1 MHRRTTKGN
10 DMDKREIETPT
21 RALIEE
27 AIDRADGVEAKRLL
41 ERMEGDWLRNKDYSI
56 NWITSLLS
64 FIGRRLGEDAVEEAL
79 RDFGDRFL
87 RDRRAA
93 TASVEPRKRMEGLVR
108 AMKANGASVEYAE
121 EDERFVVAFRCGS
134 GGKLIDE
141 GAYAAPRDYLTLRDS
156 GPRTFGRAELPV
168 YCAHCSVNNE
178 MEGIE
183 QTGVPV
189 TIEFPPERAGEACV
203 HHVYKDPA
211 LIPDEIYRRV
221 GKPPAT
227 SGR

>member
-1 MHRRTTKGN
+1 
-10 DMDKREIETPT
+10 MDEREITTPT
-21 RALIEE
+21 RTLVEE
-27 AIDRADGVEAKRLL
+27 AIDRADGAEAKRLL
-41 ERMEGDWLRNKDYSI
+41 ELMETDWLRNKDYSI

-93 TASVEPRKRMEGLVR
+93 TAGVDARKRMEGLVR
-108 AMKANGASVEYAE
+108 AMKANGADVEFAE
-121 EDERFVVAFRCGS
+121 EDERYVVSFRCGS

-141 GAYAAPRDYLTLRDS
+141 GAYGPPRDYLTLRQE
-156 GPRTFGRAELPV
+156 GPRTFGRESLPV

-178 MEGIE
+178 IEGIE

-189 TIEFPPERAGEACV
+189 TIEFPPERPGERCV

-211 LIPDEIYRRV
+211 LIPGEIYRRV
-221 GKPPAT
+221 GKEKTP
-227 SGR
+227 

>member
-1 MHRRTTKGN
+1 VDR
-10 DMDKREIETPT
+10 REIESPT
-21 RALIEE
+21 VTLIEE
-27 AIDRADGVEAKRLL
+27 AIDRGDTSGAKKLL
-41 ERMEGDWLRNKDYSI
+41 ERMESDWLRNKDYSI

-93 TASVEPRKRMEGLVR
+93 QAGVEPRKRMEGLVR
-108 AMKANGASVEYAE
+108 AMKANGADVALE
-121 EDERFVVAFRCGS
+121 EDDSKFIVSFRCGS
-134 GGKLIDE
+134 GGKLIDD
-141 GAYAAPRDYLTLRDS
+141 GAYGPPRDYLTLQEL

-189 TIEFPPERAGEACV
+189 TIEFPPERPGERCI

-211 LIPDEIYRRV
+211 AIPAEIFRRV
-221 GKPPAT
+221 GKEPPP
-227 SGR
+227 G

>member
-1 MHRRTTKGN
+1 
-10 DMDKREIETPT
+10 MDERKIETPT

-27 AIDRADGVEAKRLL
+27 AIDRGEAATAKQLL
-41 ERMEGDWLRNKDYSI
+41 ELMEADWLRNKDYSI

-64 FIGRRLGEDAVEEAL
+64 FIGRRLGEGAVEDAL

-87 RDRRAA
+87 RARRAT
-93 TASVEPRKRMEGLVR
+93 TAHVEPRKRMEGLVR
-108 AMKANGASVEYAE
+108 AMKANGADVSFAE
-121 EDERFVVAFRCGS
+121 EDDRYVVAFRCGS
-134 GGKLIDE
+134 GGKLIDD
-141 GAYAAPRDYLTLRDS
+141 GAYGAPRDYLTLREQ
-156 GPRTFGRAELPV
+156 GPRTFGRPELPV

-189 TIEFPPERAGEACV
+189 TIEFPPERPGERCV

-211 LIPDEIYRRV
+211 SIPEEIYRRV
-221 GKPPAT
+221 GKQKPQT
-227 SGR
+227 ESF